1 MIKEKYRGCFCMVGP
16 VGFGG
21 NNEDIIDPRGFVQRA
36 NMFTLVAPTPHY
48 LIPPKTFQ
56 RPQLD

>member
-1 MIKEKYRGCFCMVGP
+1 MAVFAWSDRLGLEE
-16 VGFGG
+16 

-36 NMFTLVAPTPHY
+36 NMFMLVAPTPHY

>member
-1 MIKEKYRGCFCMVGP
+1 MAVFAWLDRLGLEE
-16 VGFGG
+16 
-21 NNEDIIDPRGFVQRA
+21 NDEDTIDPRGSVQRA
-36 NMFTLVAPTPHY
+36 NMFMSVAPTFHY